1 MTSSCKE
8 KEEQKTATHITYR
21 PDIDGLRAIAV
32 LLVIGFHAFP
42 GRIRGGFIGVDIFF
56 VISGFLI
63 TSLILQDLDKQRFS
77 FADFY
82 SRRIRRIFPAL
93 FTVLAA
99 TLIFGWFALLPDE
112 YRQLGKH
119 TAGGAGFISNLILWK
134 ESGYFDI
141 ASELKPLL
149 HLWSLGIEEQYYILW
164 PLFLYLLWKKRYNL
178 LTGTVLIALL
188 SFGINLA
195 LYKKNPVADFYF
207 PGSRFWELLAGATLA
222 YLTLYPFQ
230 STWIK
235 TLREKRDTLLHHLIY
250 ADKNPTQKQHLYSN
264 LLSILG
270 ILLIAFAAYKLT
282 KSHPFPGKWA
292 LLPVLGAVFLIAAGP
307 QATINRHILSKR
319 PLVWIGLISYPLY
332 LWHWPLLSFARIIEG
347 ETPTKTIRIGL
358 VVLSFILAGLTYV
371 LVERPIRFGAHRK
384 AKVIG
389 LAIAVAAIGLAGL
402 YVKNTRGLP
411 KRANVV
417 AYEKAARQLIVPP
430 VKDEAGIAYVGKEKC
445 EALTYCRYSGTDF
458 AQTVAVVGDSHALF
472 AYSGLAELGEEMGF
486 NTVLLG
492 YMYPMNIVSQTCD
505 LLKHL
510 PKEDQVGK
518 VINILLEKPDI
529 RQVFLI
535 FRVRFYVDGVD
546 NFISPRPP
554 QEMERTKALVKEC
567 KVPASDFRMRL
578 QELVNKLKAAG
589 KEVIIVGDNPEL
601 FDNPRNYVARPF
613 SSKKFS
619 DFSIL
624 SKQKVLAFQK
634 EALALLHEIKGATVI
649 SPVDDFCASGEC
661 RVFGDAGLPFY
672 YDSHHLSEAGGE
684 FQARQ
689 VFLPYLK
696 KMLEREKG
704 VTAMKAK

>member
-8 KEEQKTATHITYR
+8 KEEQKTATHFTYR

-56 VISGFLI
+56 VISGYLI
-63 TSLILQDLDKQRFS
+63 TSLILQDLDNQQFS

-99 TLIFGWFALLPDE
+99 VLAFGWFALLPDE

-119 TAGGAGFISNLILWK
+119 IAGGAGFISNLILWK

-222 YLTLYPFQ
+222 YLMLNTFQ

-250 ADKNPTQKQHLYSN
+250 ADKNQTQKQHLYSN

-347 ETPTKTIRIGL
+347 ETPSRTIRIGL

-371 LVERPIRFGAHRK
+371 LVERPIRFGAYRK
-384 AKVIG
+384 AKVAG
-389 LAIAVAAIGLAGL
+389 LAIAVALLGLAGL

-417 AYEKAARQLIVPP
+417 AYEKAAQQLIAPLA
-430 VKDEAGIAYVGKEKC
+430 KDEAGMAYVGREKC
-445 EALTYCRYSGTDF
+445 EALRYCSHSGTDF
-458 AQTVAVVGDSHALF
+458 AQTVAVIGDSHAHS
-472 AYSGLAELGEEMGF
+472 AYPGIAKLGKKMGF

-492 YMYPMNIVSQTCD
+492 RLFPEIVVTGTWPEY
-505 LLKHL
+505 KGRL
-510 PKEDQVGK
+510 PEI
-518 VINILLEKPDI
+518 INIILKKPDI
-529 RQVFLI
+529 RQVFLVS
-535 FRVRFYVDGVD
+535 RVRIYLEGKH
-546 NFISPRPP
+546 NFIRHETP
-554 QEMERTKALVKEC
+554 QHIEKLRENRVSVRVFQGWWQGIADT
-567 KVPASDFRMRL
+567 
-578 QELVNKLKAAG
+578 LKAAG

-601 FDNPRNYVARPF
+601 FADPHDYVKRPF
-613 SSKKFS
+613 LFTKRERAFPV
-619 DFSIL
+619 L
-624 SKQKVLAFQK
+624 LKQDVLAYQK

-649 SPVDDFCASGEC
+649 SPVDAFCASGEC
-661 RVFGDAGLPFY
+661 RVFDEEGVPFY
-672 YDSHHLSEAGGE
+672 YDDDHLSEAGSE

-689 VFLPYLK
+689 LFLPYLQ
-696 KMLEREKG
+696 KMVEKEKG
-704 VTAMKAK
+704 GMPIMNVK